1 MKKHVIV
8 IKEDVEIAP
17 RVFLSKGDTLV
28 ETSKGRWTIF
38 EADDEADED
47 DEADDEDEVT
57 ESEDDVE
64 DEDDDDDDE
73 EDTKDEK
80 KKESRK
86 FRSMKRR

>member
-38 EADDEADED
+38 EADDEADEA
-47 DEADDEDEVT
+47 DEDDEDEVK
-57 ESEDDVE
+57 ESEDDAE
-64 DEDDDDDDE
+64 DKDDAEDD
-73 EDTKDEK
+73 KDEK

-86 FRSMKRR
+86 FKSMQRR

>member
-47 DEADDEDEVT
+47 DENDEDEVK
-57 ESEDDVE
+57 ESEDDAE
-64 DEDDDDDDE
+64 DKDDAEDD
-73 EDTKDEK
+73 KDEK

-86 FRSMKRR
+86 FSSMKRR